1 MILFLLTAAVLLLSL
16 PHSAVWVEHIDV
28 LLIYGL
34 LTGVSLTFGVVLSDQ
49 QQLSSAHVVGMLAF
63 FSLPFALLGDMTWA
77 IGLGGGLAVIIRVL
91 LNRRNGDQPPP
102 LWRFVFSVARV
113 SIPFYS
119 AGIVYHAVGGQLPL
133 NDLTAIALLPL
144 CIYTLLYVGLYV
156 LIYMLEIYYED
167 ESIASLRQARAEI
180 LIALFLPIPFGLLGS
195 GVYNNGSDVLFSLYI
210 TGFAALLISPHAISL
225 TQRRLRTQ
233 VESYRQLS
241 ATNQALYDSQRQRM
255 TQFSALNE
263 VLMRLNGTLSFEVV
277 LETITDSALRLSG
290 GSGVSVYMYW
300 DDVKGS
306 LALVRSSGM
315 SSRFAS
321 DPPDPLMNQTLG
333 KGATAPITPLIITNA
348 AQDELA
354 APLRAT
360 LLAEGKPAWIELP
373 LLVGGVL
380 VGVLVLYFSEVH
392 EFAPETVE
400 VLRTFA
406 NQVAQALSNARL
418 YAITDEALERR
429 VGQLLALAAIGHE
442 LTATIDLKT
451 ICNLVLNH
459 ALDATRSSMGLML
472 LLDEQEQ
479 TELVVRRGYSAAT
492 YADSSLSLDG
502 VIGEVLR
509 RREPILISDAE
520 DDPQS
525 ARFAL
530 SARSQLTV
538 PILQNKLLLGV
549 IMLENPQPA
558 AFSSEDIDFIMQL
571 ANQAVI
577 ALDNARLFRRTM
589 EARDRLQLILN
600 NVEEAIILLDSTG
613 KITLANPRTDILG
626 LKPEALLGKPV
637 LELMADNAN
646 VAAAL
651 GFTPDELTDLV
662 RRLTGVWNPPDEPAS
677 YSLDSRYIAR
687 QGIQINDA
695 EMRGILLVFYD
706 ETERIRLAQTRE
718 DVSRML
724 IHDLRSPL
732 TAVTTSLKL
741 LNELTPKDSSLRP
754 LVDSTSESGRRA
766 IRKILQRV
774 DSLLDVSRMESDFL
788 ALDVEPTSLTAVVQT
803 AREELDSIA
812 QEINVTIATDIP
824 DDLPLLSID
833 SDKVER
839 VLLNLIDNALKFS
852 PDGSAVTVRAQAN
865 TSRMLQIDVIDH
877 GPGVPEDYK
886 SRLFDRFVQVKD
898 QKGKRRGSG
907 LGLTFCR
914 LVVENHGGRIWV
926 GDNPGGGSIFS
937 FTLPTLKE
945 KDKTKET
952 QQLEV

>member
-1 MILFLLTAAVLLLSL
+1 M
-16 PHSAVWVEHIDV
+16 
-28 LLIYGL
+28 
-34 LTGVSLTFGVVLSDQ
+34 
-49 QQLSSAHVVGMLAF
+49 
-63 FSLPFALLGDMTWA
+63 
-77 IGLGGGLAVIIRVL
+77 
-91 LNRRNGDQPPP
+91 
-102 LWRFVFSVARV
+102 
-113 SIPFYS
+113 
-119 AGIVYHAVGGQLPL
+119 
-133 NDLTAIALLPL
+133 
-144 CIYTLLYVGLYV
+144 
-156 LIYMLEIYYED
+156 
-167 ESIASLRQARAEI
+167 
-180 LIALFLPIPFGLLGS
+180 
-195 GVYNNGSDVLFSLYI
+195 
-210 TGFAALLISPHAISL
+210 
-225 TQRRLRTQ
+225 
-233 VESYRQLS
+233 
-241 ATNQALYDSQRQRM
+241 
-255 TQFSALNE
+255 
-263 VLMRLNGTLSFEVV
+263 
-277 LETITDSALRLSG
+277 
-290 GSGVSVYMYW
+290 
-300 DDVKGS
+300 
-306 LALVRSSGM
+306 
-315 SSRFAS
+315 
-321 DPPDPLMNQTLG
+321 
-333 KGATAPITPLIITNA
+333 
-348 AQDELA
+348 
-354 APLRAT
+354 
-360 LLAEGKPAWIELP
+360 
-373 LLVGGVL
+373 
-380 VGVLVLYFSEVH
+380 
-392 EFAPETVE
+392 
-400 VLRTFA
+400 
-406 NQVAQALSNARL
+406 
-418 YAITDEALERR
+418 
-429 VGQLLALAAIGHE
+429 
-442 LTATIDLKT
+442 
-451 ICNLVLNH
+451 
-459 ALDATRSSMGLML
+459 
-472 LLDEQEQ
+472 
-479 TELVVRRGYSAAT
+479 
-492 YADSSLSLDG
+492 
-502 VIGEVLR
+502 
-509 RREPILISDAE
+509 
-520 DDPQS
+520 
-525 ARFAL
+525 
-530 SARSQLTV
+530 
-538 PILQNKLLLGV
+538 QNKLLLGV
-549 IMLENPQPA
+549 IVLENPQPA

-626 LKPEALLGKPV
+626 LKPEALLGQPV

-651 GFTPDELTDLV
+651 GFTPAELTDLV

-695 EMRGILLVFYD
+695 EMRGVLLVFYD

-812 QEINVTIATDIP
+812 QEINVTITTDIP

-877 GPGVPEDYK
+877 GPGIPEDYK

-952 QQLEV
+952 LQVEA